1 MRKIYLAII
10 WQINYTT
17 ILYGAYDLIAN
28 NSFSF
33 QAMTIY
39 GQINT
44 SQGQTA
50 PPSSDTPTTLTD
62 RGIDLNSAQFDLESN
77 ADSRA
82 DK

>member
-1 MRKIYLAII
+1 
-10 WQINYTT
+10 
-17 ILYGAYDLIAN
+17 
-28 NSFSF
+28 
-33 QAMTIY
+33 MTIY

-82 DK
+82 DKWFGFCFEDFEDVIVTEEMI